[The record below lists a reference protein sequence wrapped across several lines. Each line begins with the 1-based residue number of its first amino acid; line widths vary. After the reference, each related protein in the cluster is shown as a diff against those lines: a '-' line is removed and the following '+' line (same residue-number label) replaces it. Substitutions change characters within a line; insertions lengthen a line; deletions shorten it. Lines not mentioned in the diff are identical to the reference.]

1 MKKNALAA
9 LYEKDGTKKV
19 LSSLISILAGLLVG
33 GIAVLIVGLCNEKIS
48 LTGAWD
54 GIRII
59 FAGIF
64 STGRDAAGTLTWG
77 FNAVNLGNMLFRATP
92 LIMTGLSVA
101 VAFKTGL
108 FNIGAPGQ
116 YLISTMV
123 TLMVALSIPSESV
136 PVGVIWVLAFLA
148 GCLSGALWGAIPGLV
163 KALLNINE
171 VLACIMTNW
180 IAANLV
186 TWMFDISSFK
196 NLTESTKSGYIYKTT
211 FNGVATPK
219 LGLDMLFPGSQV
231 NGGILVA
238 IVIAIAM
245 YILMNKTTLGYEL
258 KACGANRQ
266 YPGQAQHRAVHG
278 HRRCAGRRRRCAV
291 LAVRQHGVLLVHLSV
306 PARRGLQ
313 RHPRGPA
320 GGVQP
325 HRGDLY
331 RLLHVHAGHLR
342 PPADQLDGVQR
353 VHHRRHHRHHRVSVR
368 LLPGHPHDA
377 VPEEKAP
384 RPCGGDCRPGG
395 GRRTGGG
402 TGGGTHGTGRAD
414 SGSDGG
420 RRRPGM
426 TFLIQQTLIYAVPLM
441 IVALAGVFAE
451 RSGIINLALEGI
463 MIFGAFIGVLFV
475 RLMQGSEAVLAA
487 KQAGD
492 WVALQG
498 LELLTM
504 LVAAAMGAVFSLLL
518 SFASIN
524 LRADQTI
531 GGTALNL
538 MAPALVLFLIRIIAN
553 QNTLQMATGDS
564 ASWFMLKKSTFGVDK
579 SVDWGFFGET
589 FLNKIYLATY
599 ICILL
604 FIILSVILYKTK
616 FGLRLR
622 ACGEN
627 PQAADSLGIN
637 VYRMRYAGVTISG
650 ALAGM
655 GGFVYAMTTANCSS
669 NGDVAGFGFLALA
682 VMIFGNWKP
691 LNIAGAS
698 LLFGLFKCIAAAYAS
713 IDINGDGVFL
723 LADIGI
729 SAHLYR
735 MLPYLI
741 TLLVLAFTSKK
752 SRAPKAEGIPYD
764 KGQR

>member
-1 MKKNALAA
+1 
-9 LYEKDGTKKV
+9 
-19 LSSLISILAGLLVG
+19 
-33 GIAVLIVGLCNEKIS
+33 
-48 LTGAWD
+48 
-54 GIRII
+54 
-59 FAGIF
+59 
-64 STGRDAAGTLTWG
+64 
-77 FNAVNLGNMLFRATP
+77 
-92 LIMTGLSVA
+92 
-101 VAFKTGL
+101 
-108 FNIGAPGQ
+108 
-116 YLISTMV
+116 
-123 TLMVALSIPSESV
+123 
-136 PVGVIWVLAFLA
+136 
-148 GCLSGALWGAIPGLV
+148 
-163 KALLNINE
+163 
-171 VLACIMTNW
+171 
-180 IAANLV
+180 
-186 TWMFDISSFK
+186 
-196 NLTESTKSGYIYKTT
+196 
-211 FNGVATPK
+211 
-219 LGLDMLFPGSQV
+219 
-231 NGGILVA
+231 
-238 IVIAIAM
+238 
-245 YILMNKTTLGYEL
+245 
-258 KACGANRQ
+258 
-266 YPGQAQHRAVHG
+266 
-278 HRRCAGRRRRCAV
+278 
-291 LAVRQHGVLLVHLSV
+291 
-306 PARRGLQ
+306 
-313 RHPRGPA
+313 
-320 GGVQP
+320 
-325 HRGDLY
+325 
-331 RLLHVHAGHLR
+331 
-342 PPADQLDGVQR
+342 
-353 VHHRRHHRHHRVSVR
+353 
-368 LLPGHPHDA
+368 
-377 VPEEKAP
+377 
-384 RPCGGDCRPGG
+384 
-395 GRRTGGG
+395 
-402 TGGGTHGTGRAD
+402 
-414 SGSDGG
+414 
-420 RRRPGM
+420 M

-475 RLMQGSEAVLAA
+475 RLMQGSQAVLAA

-538 MAPALVLFLIRIIAN
+538 MATALVLFLIRIIAN

-579 SVDWGFFGET
+579 NVDWGFFGET

-637 VYRMRYAGVTISG
+637 V
-650 ALAGM
+650 
-655 GGFVYAMTTANCSS
+655 
-669 NGDVAGFGFLALA
+669 DVAGFGFLALA